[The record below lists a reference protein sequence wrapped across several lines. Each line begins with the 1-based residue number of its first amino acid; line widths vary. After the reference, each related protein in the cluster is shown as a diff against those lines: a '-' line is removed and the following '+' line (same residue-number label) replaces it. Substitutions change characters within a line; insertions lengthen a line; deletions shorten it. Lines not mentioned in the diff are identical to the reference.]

1 MVKKILI
8 AEDHESANISI
19 QITLEVLGVK
29 HFEYVYYCDDALG
42 EIQKAVSAGN
52 SYDLLITDLNFDQD
66 QRIQKI
72 NNGLQLIAEAR
83 KIQPDLKILVFSAD
97 SRATTIEE
105 LINELDVDAYVRKA
119 RNDARELKMAIESI
133 GTNQRY
139 FPRHLLQLVKEKNAH
154 EFTDFDITIIELLA
168 QGIRQKDIPAQLQER
183 NIQPSGLSS
192 VEKRL
197 NYIREQLSCVNN
209 EQLIAFCK
217 DKGII

>member
-1 MVKKILI
+1 M
-8 AEDHESANISI
+8 
-19 QITLEVLGVK
+19 
-29 HFEYVYYCDDALG
+29 
-42 EIQKAVSAGN
+42 
-52 SYDLLITDLNFDQD
+52 
-66 QRIQKI
+66 
-72 NNGLQLIAEAR
+72 IAEAR

-139 FPRHLLQLVKEKNAH
+139 ITRHLLQLVKEKNAH

-197 NYIREQLSCVNN
+197 NYIRERLSCLSN